1 MDINIKDMTQR
12 DQICIAEEYTTSTGH
27 CHTPSQLNPGEP
39 SHTHIHLTTDRDS
52 TQLNA
57 PPCMGNVEYSPTR
70 TSPGRQGWRVD
81 SAVGRIT
88 VCYGIRL
95 RSLVSG
101 VRAYH
106 HDPITFC

>member
-1 MDINIKDMTQR
+1 MTKSINKHVCYMHINIKDMTQR

-27 CHTPSQLNPGEP
+27 CHTPSWLNPGEP

-57 PPCMGNVEYSPTR
+57 SPCMGNTEYSPTW

-81 SAVGRIT
+81 STHTIF
-88 VCYGIRL
+88 IHL
-95 RSLVSG
+95 
-101 VRAYH
+101 AYN
-106 HDPITFC
+106 TL